1 MNGANI
7 IAHLEKYFPLHLQM
21 SWDKC
26 GVQCGNVDKEINKVM
41 VALNADVTS
50 LQKAIDNDCQMLV
63 THHPFWLEEVNN
75 LNTNNHHGKFMELA
89 FKNDILVYSLHT
101 CLDRGQNGIS
111 MNDWL
116 INALDVTDVKCYDE
130 LEVGKMATLKQPC
143 LTSELVD
150 RVKKVYNVP
159 VRLAGKEKLIKTV
172 AICGGSG
179 SDDLQQL
186 VNRVDAYI
194 TGDSK
199 HRHAKYALDHDIV
212 LIDVPHH
219 LEVIMEDKLVEILNE
234 LDIEAISAKSQ
245 DYFKYY

>member
-1 MNGANI
+1 M
-7 IAHLEKYFPLHLQM
+7 
-21 SWDKC
+21 
-26 GVQCGNVDKEINKVM
+26 
-41 VALNADVTS
+41 
-50 LQKAIDNDCQMLV
+50 
-63 THHPFWLEEVNN
+63 
-75 LNTNNHHGKFMELA
+75 
-89 FKNDILVYSLHT
+89 
-101 CLDRGQNGIS
+101 
-111 MNDWL
+111 
-116 INALDVTDVKCYDE
+116 
-130 LEVGKMATLKQPC
+130 
-143 LTSELVD
+143 
-150 RVKKVYNVP
+150 
-159 VRLAGKEKLIKTV
+159 GKEKLIKTV

>member
-159 VRLAGKEKLIKTV
+159 VRLAGMFLI
-172 AICGGSG
+172 I
-179 SDDLQQL
+179 
-186 VNRVDAYI
+186 
-194 TGDSK
+194 
-199 HRHAKYALDHDIV
+199 
-212 LIDVPHH
+212 
-219 LEVIMEDKLVEILNE
+219 
-234 LDIEAISAKSQ
+234 
-245 DYFKYY
+245 